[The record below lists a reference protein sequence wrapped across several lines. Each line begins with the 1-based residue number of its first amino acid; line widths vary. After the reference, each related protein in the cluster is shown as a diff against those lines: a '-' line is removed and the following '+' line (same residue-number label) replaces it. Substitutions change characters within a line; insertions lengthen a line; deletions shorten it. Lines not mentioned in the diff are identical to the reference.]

1 MGLEGNYKG
10 IMVYSED
17 IDTLF
22 ELISKSRELAN
33 QIQTDVSAILLG
45 DRIEIIPNEL
55 AAYGVDKV
63 YMVENPQLKG
73 LIAEA
78 CAESISII
86 INRVKP
92 EALFIGATKRGKELA
107 PKIAEKLKT
116 GCVSECVSLDI
127 DKAKRDFIMKRIIF
141 GGKVVSTHTIVKRP
155 IIATIPPRIFEK
167 KRIEGRAAQVIKIDL
182 EIPSSKFEILE
193 VKNKVVSG
201 KKIEEA
207 SIVICGGRGLKQ
219 KEDFKLLDELANVL
233 KGQVGC
239 TRPIAA
245 DRGWF
250 TEWIGLSGKKIKPN
264 LYITVGIS
272 GAIQHVAGV
281 RGAKVIVSINKDPEA
296 PIFSESDYGI
306 VGDLYK
312 VIPAL
317 IEHLK
322 KIK

>member
-193 VKNKVVSG
+193 VK
-201 KKIEEA
+201 
-207 SIVICGGRGLKQ
+207 
-219 KEDFKLLDELANVL
+219 
-233 KGQVGC
+233 
-239 TRPIAA
+239 
-245 DRGWF
+245 
-250 TEWIGLSGKKIKPN
+250 
-264 LYITVGIS
+264 
-272 GAIQHVAGV
+272 
-281 RGAKVIVSINKDPEA
+281 
-296 PIFSESDYGI
+296 
-306 VGDLYK
+306 
-312 VIPAL
+312 
-317 IEHLK
+317 
-322 KIK
+322 